1 METGGTPKYNYKKR
15 RLIMQIVI
23 VQPSVQETRILL
35 SSVVE
40 FYLEVMEQLQP
51 LFSRVLAK

>member
-1 METGGTPKYNYKKR
+1 
-15 RLIMQIVI
+15 MQIVI

-35 SSVVE
+35 SGVVE

>member
-1 METGGTPKYNYKKR
+1 
-15 RLIMQIVI
+15 MQIVI

>member
-1 METGGTPKYNYKKR
+1 METGGTAKYNYKKR

>member
-1 METGGTPKYNYKKR
+1 METGGTAKYNYKKR

-35 SSVVE
+35 SGVVE